1 MSTVL
6 EIETAIAKLTAEEW
20 RELRGWVLTRPES
33 TTPIQPKTGAELARL
48 WRSRFHLATHEADEW
63 AAELE
68 NSRPPTRQAPPVWE

>member
-33 TTPIQPKTGAELARL
+33 TTPIQP